1 MNQFNPIDTKTE
13 ANAQTDAI
21 IRGIVK
27 IIVDSFYNVGSR
39 DMNRSGRPTCV
50 MLHVTKLAGEL
61 GFKHVTYNMF
71 MLYRSKM
78 GGVSLAAS
86 SQAHRLKNQWLDNV
100 WPATRSEYELDLGNP
115 HCIDEL
121 ITVVTQC
128 GGTRCSPSQGR
139 LRKKLRDTNE
149 EDMLRERPAR
159 ISP

>member
-27 IIVDSFYNVGSR
+27 IIVDSFHNVGSR

-50 MLHVTKLAGEL
+50 MLHVSKSTGEL
-61 GFKHVTYNMF
+61 GFKHATFNMF

-78 GGVSLAAS
+78 GGVSLATS
-86 SQAHRLKNQWLDNV
+86 TQSHRLNNEWLDS
-100 WPATRSEYELDLGNP
+100 RSMYEHGQELDLGNP

-128 GGTRCSPSQGR
+128 GGIRCSPSQGR

-159 ISP
+159 PSP